1 MARLICTGLL
11 FFAALPSALQAIEIA
26 TGSMLGPRF
35 KADRFYARTS
45 PGGRWEQTYSE
56 PQYRGK
62 ARGKLMVLR
71 LAQALFDDEWM
82 TEYEFD
88 PDENTNRVIE
98 ALDVYK
104 AHGVLAI
111 SISLQGGNPGYSQ
124 EANRIVRRNA
134 ANLGPKKGLL
144 VSAFRSDGSL
154 KPEWLA
160 RLERVIVEANKRG
173 MIVCLMY
180 FYQGQDEVLE
190 IPESVL
196 AGAKNVTDWL
206 IKKNFRN
213 VIIDVANEWDIQGQT
228 WDHGRFIPEYI
239 TQIVAEIRE
248 RFQDAEFTL
257 PIGASTGGSM
267 RYPESLA
274 RFCDVVILHGN
285 GRTPAEKLEKVRQH
299 LSYGRPVWMNEDD
312 NGRETTR
319 DHFELE
325 VASAKILFEHG
336 AGWGYMPWVQAQ
348 RFPFEFMPGPSAEF
362 TDEMPVA
369 ERDRAYFKA
378 VLEQIAK
385 LVLKKPPS
393 TVSKKKKR

>member
-1 MARLICTGLL
+1 MVRLSVLVLL
-11 FFAALPSALQAIEIA
+11 LLAALPNTLHGIEIA
-26 TGSMLGPRF
+26 TGSMLGPRY
-35 KADRFYARTS
+35 KADRFYVRTAT
-45 PGGRWEQTYSE
+45 GGRWELTYNESK
-56 PQYRGK
+56 YRGK

-71 LAQALFDDEWM
+71 LAQGLFDDEWM
-82 TEYEFD
+82 TEYQFD
-88 PDENTNRVIE
+88 PDANTNRLIE
-98 ALDVYK
+98 ALDTYTE
-104 AHGVLAI
+104 HGVLSIA
-111 SISLQGGNPGYSQ
+111 ISLQGGNPGYSA
-124 EANRIVRRNA
+124 EANKITRRNA
-134 ANLGPKKGLL
+134 AGLGEKEGLL
-144 VSAFRSDGSL
+144 VSAFRADGSL
-154 KPEWLA
+154 KPEWLN

-173 MIVCLMY
+173 MVVCLMY
-180 FYQGQDEVLE
+180 FYQGQDEVIE
-190 IPESVL
+190 TPEAIV
-196 AGAKNVTDWL
+196 AGAKSITDWL

-239 TQIVAEIRE
+239 TQMVAEIRE

-285 GRTPAEKLEKVRQH
+285 DRTPAEKQQKVKQH
-299 LSYGRPVWMNEDD
+299 TEYGRPVWMNEDD
-312 NGRETTR
+312 NGRETT
-319 DHFELE
+319 LE
-325 VASAKILFEHG
+325 HLALENASADILFESG

-362 TDEMPVA
+362 TDDMPLE

-378 VLEQIAK
+378 VLEHIAR

-393 TVSKKKKR
+393 TISKKRK